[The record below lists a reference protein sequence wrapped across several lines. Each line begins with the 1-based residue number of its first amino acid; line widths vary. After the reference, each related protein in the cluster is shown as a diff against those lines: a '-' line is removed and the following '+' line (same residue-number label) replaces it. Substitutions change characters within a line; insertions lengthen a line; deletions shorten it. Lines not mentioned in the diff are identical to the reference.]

1 MGFHNKLSKEK
12 TDSYFWGITVGCG
25 EKGSQVIIP
34 AVNFFK
40 LPIFGNLPAIKET
53 PIFKLQLKTD
63 SPSEGA
69 INLEFFLGIR
79 RCLGTIFCSTFF
91 LLQKSQGQPPFGCK
105 NTL

>member
-1 MGFHNKLSKEK
+1 MGFHKLSKEK

-53 PIFKLQLKTD
+53 PIFKLQLKT
-63 SPSEGA
+63 E
-69 INLEFFLGIR
+69 NHLKVL
-79 RCLGTIFCSTFF
+79 
-91 LLQKSQGQPPFGCK
+91 
-105 NTL
+105 